1 MESTLRMFGGLSTDK
16 NGNGSHDGRGRG
28 GFEAE
33 MGGYQMSKKKFVRGS
48 YTLAANITDPDDYYQ
63 EHKAAID
70 GVIKWADQ
78 VGMYVGFGT
87 STDNTYLCEYDTTQF
102 TKSMCTGLANELKAR
117 LKAEWKSSVK
127 LGYQAYGDSL

>member
-1 MESTLRMFGGLSTDK
+1 MVRR
-16 NGNGSHDGRGRG
+16 SHDGRGRADG
-28 GFEAE
+28 DEEDGD
-33 MGGYQMSKKKFVRGS
+33 YQMSKKKFVRGS
-48 YTLAANITDPDDYYQ
+48 YTLAANITDPDAYYQ

-117 LKAEWKSSVK
+117 LKAEWKLSVK
-127 LGYQAYGDSL
+127 LGYQAYGDSP

>member
-1 MESTLRMFGGLSTDK
+1 
-16 NGNGSHDGRGRG
+16 
-28 GFEAE
+28 
-33 MGGYQMSKKKFVRGS
+33 MSKKKFVRGS
-48 YTLAANITDPDDYYQ
+48 YTLAANITDPDAYYQ

-87 STDNTYLCEYDTTQF
+87 SPDNTYLCEYDTTQF

-127 LGYQAYGDSL
+127 LGYQVYGDSL

>member
-1 MESTLRMFGGLSTDK
+1 MMI
-16 NGNGSHDGRGRG
+16 RGHV
-28 GFEAE
+28 EARPWKPQDLLDDLQKMIDE
-33 MGGYQMSKKKFVRGS
+33 
-48 YTLAANITDPDDYYQ
+48 DPDAYYQ
-63 EHKAAID
+63 EHRAAID

-102 TKSMCTGLANELKAR
+102 TKSMCIGLANELKVR

>member
-1 MESTLRMFGGLSTDK
+1 MWIGK
-16 NGNGSHDGRGRG
+16 YGRGRADG
-28 GFEAE
+28 DGED
-33 MGGYQMSKKKFVRGS
+33 GDYQMSKKKFVRGS
-48 YTLAANITDPDDYYQ
+48 YTLAANITDPDAYYQ
-63 EHKAAID
+63 EHKAAIV

-87 STDNTYLCEYDTTQF
+87 SSDNTYLCEYDTTQF

-127 LGYQAYGDSL
+127 LGYQVYGDSL